1 MTDNQITEV
10 INKLYVEI
18 SGLNANSC
26 IALSKIEAL
35 ENRVG
40 KLEDG
45 RTGHTSQLVMFLVKA
60 LIIALVIIGSI
71 TGAGNLMKEM
81 VCQASLVSHATQAS
95 AMGGQGK

>member
-1 MTDNQITEV
+1 M
-10 INKLYVEI
+10 EI
-18 SGLNANSC
+18 SGLNANSS

-35 ENRVG
+35 ERRVG

-45 RTGHTSQLVMFLVKA
+45 RTGQTSQLVMFLVKA

-81 VCQASLVSHATQAS
+81 ACHTYLASHETQVSVT
-95 AMGGQGK
+95 GGQGK